1 MAEEFHLGSRFSPAR
16 TPTLRDVATIVF
28 RHKRLLITSFL
39 AILSAGVFY
48 AVLAPS
54 YKAEMKILVRRGRID
69 PALTPTQTASPA
81 FEHNEISEEEM
92 NSEVE
97 LLRDDDILRNVV
109 IRSGLGAHSS
119 WISDLRNQTREV
131 RTEKAVQQLAAK
143 LEVRPVR
150 KSRLITISYSSADGR
165 LSAEVLRELA
175 DDYLKRH
182 TAMRRPSGQ
191 QTFFETQ
198 MKQSGRA
205 LDQAQQQLMDFTRKR
220 GVVSAELERDL
231 TLQKLSEAESADL
244 GLRASIAET
253 TERTRALEAK
263 LRDLPERRV
272 IQVRN
277 ADNQQLQEKL
287 KSKLLELELR
297 RTELLTKFQPSYRL
311 VQEVNEQISQAKSAI
326 EAEDLKPLRDETTEQ
341 NPEYQWAHS
350 EALKGQVELEGWRE
364 RHATAQ
370 SQISAYRAVAQRLGV
385 SAIFQRDLEQKLKS
399 AEEKYLLYV
408 NKREE
413 ARIGDSL
420 DENGI
425 LNVAIAEPPHVPA
438 LPLWPLWSSTCI
450 ALFGATLVSTSLI
463 FAVDYLD
470 PSLRTPEDVVRIL
483 GAPVLAALPKRA
495 GVSKPRLR
503 AL

>member
-1 MAEEFHLGSRFSPAR
+1 MAEDLHLGSRFNPAR

-28 RHKRLLITSFL
+28 RHKRLLVTSFL
-39 AILSAGVFY
+39 VILSAGVLY
-48 AVLAPS
+48 AVLSPS
-54 YKAEMKILVRRGRID
+54 YKAEMKILVRRGRVD
-69 PALTPTQTASPA
+69 PVLTPTQTVSPA
-81 FEHNEISEEEM
+81 FGHDEISEEEM

-109 IRSGLGAHSS
+109 VGSGLGAHSS
-119 WISDLRNQTREV
+119 WLSGLRNETRDV
-131 RTEKAVQQLAAK
+131 RIEKAVQQLATK
-143 LEVRPVR
+143 LDVQPVR
-150 KSRLITISYSSADGR
+150 KSRLITISYSSENAR

-175 DDYLKRH
+175 DAYVKRH
-182 TAMRRPSGQ
+182 TEMRRPSGQ
-191 QTFFETQ
+191 QTFFESQ

-205 LDQAQQQLMDFTRKR
+205 LDQAQQQLMDFTQRR

-231 TLQKLSEAESADL
+231 ALQKLSDEESADL
-244 GLRASIAET
+244 AVRASIAET
-253 TERTRALEAK
+253 TERTRALGAK

-272 IQVRN
+272 VQVRST
-277 ADNQQLQEKL
+277 DNQQLQEKL

-326 EAEDLKPLRDETTEQ
+326 DAEDLKPLRDETTEQ
-341 NPEYQWAHS
+341 DPEYQWAHS
-350 EALKGQVELEGWRE
+350 EALKSQVELEGLRR
-364 RHATAQ
+364 RHATAE
-370 SQISAYRAVAQRLGV
+370 SQIAAYKASAQRLGV

-438 LPLWPLWSSTCI
+438 LPLWPLWTSTCL
-450 ALFGATLVSTSLI
+450 ALFGASVVSTSLA
-463 FAVDYLD
+463 FAADYLD
-470 PSLRTPEDVVRIL
+470 PSLRTPEDVLQVL
-483 GAPVLAALPKRA
+483 GIPVLAALPKRSGA
-495 GVSKPRLR
+495 PRPTLR
-503 AL
+503 GL